1 MTRKQ
6 IGTITGL
13 FLLWRAGL
21 FTLSVLADRLLA
33 YAPSFPYATTL
44 LPSFG
49 LPRAIYSFANF
60 DGVHYLT
67 IAREGYLTTNFIQ
80 AFFPL
85 FPAVIL
91 HGLHTLFP
99 SLNLLIAG
107 LVLAN
112 LFFLGF
118 LLIGFRLI
126 ASTYSARIAWRFIFA
141 VLLFPWSIFLASLY
155 TESLFLLLMIS
166 CFWFAHKKNWVW
178 AALMAALLSSTRI
191 VGIMI
196 VPALLIELYSSVIPA
211 KAGAVP
217 FGQIQSKKY
226 YKEIITILLG
236 STGLLAYMGY
246 LYLHF
251 GDPLYFLHVQAAF
264 GAGRSNGITLYPQV
278 VYRGL
283 KILLTTTKDLK
294 YITYLAEF
302 LAGTL
307 GMLAIVWPWKK
318 ISPGITFFALTSA
331 IIPTV
336 SGSFLSMGRFLLPCL
351 PIYLLIAFWASRHPR
366 LGLVWYL
373 VSAGLCA
380 LNALLFLQGYWVA

>member
-13 FLLWRAGL
+13 FLLWRTGL
-21 FTLSVLADRLLA
+21 FALSVLADRLLA

-112 LFFLGF
+112 FFFLGF

-126 ASTYSARIAWRFIFA
+126 ASTYSPRIAWRFIFA
-141 VLLFPWSIFLASLY
+141 IFLFPWSIFLASVY

-178 AALMAALLSSTRI
+178 AAIMAALLSSTRI
-191 VGIMI
+191 VGIMM
-196 VPALLIELYSSVIPA
+196 VPALWIELWRSGNRKWQDYLIVT
-211 KAGAVP
+211 G
-217 FGQIQSKKY
+217 
-226 YKEIITILLG
+226 G
-236 STGLLAYMGY
+236 SLGLLAYMSY

-331 IIPTV
+331 IIPTI